1 MIHLRR
7 RFISIMLLGCIL
19 PALVGCTKKTTIY
32 KAASLDWDVQLSQPT
47 DTESFTLDMKYHGP
61 EQHIQDLS
69 FRLTNPDFERSD
81 SISDLNSS
89 HYAAHY
95 KYRIK
100 ELKQLQEPIR
110 IRLEWDHQQET
121 LTLEKALRE

>member
-1 MIHLRR
+1 
-7 RFISIMLLGCIL
+7 MLLGCLL
-19 PALVGCTKKTTIY
+19 PALVGCTQETTIY
-32 KAASLDWDVQLSQPT
+32 KGASLDWDVQLTQPT

-61 EQHIQDLS
+61 EQQLQEVS
-69 FRLTNPDFERSD
+69 FRLTSPDLERSD

-95 KYRIK
+95 EYRIK

>member
-1 MIHLRR
+1 MMYLRR
-7 RFISIMLLGCIL
+7 VFITIMMLGCLL
-19 PALVGCTKKTTIY
+19 PALVGCTQETTIY
-32 KAASLDWDVQLSQPT
+32 KAASLDWDVHLTQAK
-47 DTESFTLDMKYHGP
+47 DTESFTLDMKYHGS
-61 EQHIQDLS
+61 EQHIQEVS
-69 FRLTNPDFERSD
+69 FRLTSPEFERSD

-95 KYRIK
+95 EYRIK
-100 ELKQLQEPIR
+100 GLKQLQEPIR